1 MSQNSRLLEA
11 YLFFI
16 LIVKML
22 FVFFLILKIQA
33 SRKGDKEKEEKYN
46 NYQQKLHKLFTGSM
60 GILLIILFLPRNK
73 GEVCVDG
80 HTKLF
85 LFIFG
90 VLSIITLMEDFFH
103 KKEETTILKQLL
115 KKIKN
120 QFKKI

>member
-80 HTKLF
+80 HTKLY

-90 VLSIITLMEDFFH
+90 VLSIITLTEDFFH
-103 KKEETTILKQLL
+103 NKEEKSFSKQLF
-115 KKIKN
+115 KQIKN

>member
-1 MSQNSRLLEA
+1 MNQKSRSFEA

-22 FVFFLILKIQA
+22 FVFSLILKIQA
-33 SRKGDKEKEEKYN
+33 SRKGKKEEEEKYN
-46 NYQQKLHKLFTGSM
+46 NYQQELHKLFTGSM
-60 GILLIILFLPRNK
+60 GILLIILFIPKNK

-103 KKEETTILKQLL
+103 KKGETTIIKQLF

>member
-1 MSQNSRLLEA
+1 MSQNSRLFEA

-16 LIVKML
+16 LVVKML
-22 FVFFLILKIQA
+22 FVFCLILKIQA

-46 NYQQKLHKLFTGSM
+46 NYQQEFHKLFTGSM

-73 GEVCVDG
+73 GEVCVNG

-90 VLSIITLMEDFFH
+90 VLSMITLMEDFFH
-103 KKEETTILKQLL
+103 KKEETTILKQL
-115 KKIKN
+115 IKTITN
-120 QFKKI
+120 KM